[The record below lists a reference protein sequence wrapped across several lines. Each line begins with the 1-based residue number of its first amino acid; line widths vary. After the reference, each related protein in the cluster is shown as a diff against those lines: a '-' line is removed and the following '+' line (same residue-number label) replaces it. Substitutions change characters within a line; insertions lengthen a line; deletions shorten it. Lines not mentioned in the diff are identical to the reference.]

1 MHVLKFF
8 ICKLHYL
15 CFLLQGAPEHYQN
28 LPSQNF
34 WNWDPLQVPQQ
45 VPERVQIQVQT
56 ALIVV
61 PAELVLELFLKLA
74 VELAPELN
82 STSFDFG
89 GFVIV
94 LELHRLQ
101 VLSI

>member
-15 CFLLQGAPEHYQN
+15 CFLLQGAPEHYQI
-28 LPSQNF
+28 LPSKNL
-34 WNWDPLQVPQQ
+34 WNWNLVLVPQQ

-56 ALIVV
+56 VLKVV
-61 PAELVLELFLKLA
+61 LVELVFELFLELA